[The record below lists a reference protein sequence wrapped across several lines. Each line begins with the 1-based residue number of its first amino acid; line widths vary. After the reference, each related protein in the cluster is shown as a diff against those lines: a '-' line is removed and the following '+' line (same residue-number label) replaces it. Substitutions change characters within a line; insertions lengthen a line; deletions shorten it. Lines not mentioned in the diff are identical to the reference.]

1 MIALLVALHLICGFV
16 VLAGGRR
23 ARAWVFA
30 VAALPMLVT
39 AVALAARLPDV
50 LDGDT
55 PGNRWAWIDVLGL
68 EFAFRLDGFAMLMA
82 FAVSIVGTLVIGYS
96 AGYFHGHADPARTCR
111 FAAFLTWF
119 AGAMLGLVTADGWW
133 TLFTFW
139 ELTSVLSFL
148 LIGLDDS
155 SHATRGA
162 AQRALLVTAAGGL
175 AMLGGFACLEQ
186 AGTATDGALVHTGAA
201 LVLVGAFTKSAQVP
215 FHFWLPGAMAAPTPV
230 SAYLHSATMVK
241 AGIVL
246 IARLAPTYAALGWW
260 RPVLVGVGGATMLL
274 GGVAALRRDDA
285 KQSLAFG
292 TVSQLGFLVVLVG
305 FGDPAVAAAGVAMLA
320 AHVVFKCGL
329 FLAVGAV
336 DHATGTRS
344 LTANSGV
351 GRALPGLASA
361 AGLCALSMLGF
372 PLLFG
377 FAAKESALA
386 ALYEAEGRWADIAL
400 ATVVVGSMLTVAYT
414 VRLWWGL
421 FGRGSLTTPPTTVS
435 AAGSAGGRARGGN
448 VDHAPGPLLTG
459 PVYVFAALSLA
470 AGLFPGAVAGKLTVA
485 SEALDHAAH
494 AHLALWPG
502 WHVPL
507 LLSALAIAGGLVIG
521 IPVLLRPDKPAFVGS
536 TAGERTFAMT
546 YDGLLDWSRRITR
559 VTQSGSLPV
568 YVAVIFSVVA
578 IAIGGGLASGTNGW
592 GDTVLAN
599 SLLQGAVAVLA
610 IAMALAVVM
619 ARRRF
624 VSVLLLGGVGQ
635 ALTVLF
641 LSWGAPD
648 LALTQFMIESLSIVA
663 FLLVLRRLPNEYRP
677 APSWAPTG
685 VRLAIAV
692 LVGVAFAG
700 IALVAGTVDRPTDV
714 TTAVNE
720 LAHDEAGGDNVV
732 NVTIV
737 DFRGADTMFE
747 ITVFGTAA
755 IGVANLVAASRGVR
769 RPDVGRIAWVGAHS
783 MVFEQTT
790 RMIFHLTLLLSV
802 YVTLRGHNA
811 PGGGFAGGLIAGAAF
826 VFRLLGGTP
835 SGRPMTLRVAP
846 LVLIAFGIL
855 LAAGSG
861 IGGLVA
867 GNEFLETDVWDFELP
882 GIGAFHFPTA
892 GIFDIGVYLLVI
904 GVVIHVLGN
913 LAARAQAGAA

>member
-1 MIALLVALHLICGFV
+1 MIALLVALHLICGLV
-16 VLAGGRR
+16 VLVAGRR
-23 ARAWVFA
+23 ARGWMFA
-30 VAALPMLVT
+30 VAATPMVAT
-39 AVALAARLPDV
+39 AVALAVRLPDV
-50 LDGDT
+50 LDGAV
-55 PGNRWAWIDVLGL
+55 PASRWSWIDVLGL
-68 EFAFRLDGFAMLMA
+68 ELAFRLDGFATLMA
-82 FAVSIVGTLVIGYS
+82 FAVSVVGALVIGYS

-119 AGAMLGLVTADGWW
+119 AGAMLGLVTADGLW

-148 LIGLDDS
+148 LIGLDDAS
-155 SHATRGA
+155 YATRGA

-175 AMLGGFACLEQ
+175 AMLGGFACLDA
-186 AGTATDGALVHTGAA
+186 AGAATDGALVHTGAA
-201 LVLVGAFTKSAQVP
+201 LVLVGAFSKSAQVP

-241 AGIVL
+241 AGVVL
-246 IARLAPTYAALGWW
+246 IARLAPVYVELDWW

-292 TVSQLGFLVVLVG
+292 TVSQLGFLVLLVG
-305 FGDPAVAAAGVAMLA
+305 FGDPAVTAAGVAMLA

-344 LTANSGV
+344 LTVNSGV
-351 GRALPGLASA
+351 GRALPGLAAA

-372 PLLFG
+372 PFLFG
-377 FAAKESALA
+377 FVAKESALA
-386 ALYEAEGRWADIAL
+386 ALHEAEGGWADAAL
-400 ATVVVGSMLTVAYT
+400 VIVVVGSMLTVAYT
-414 VRLWWGL
+414 IRLWWGL
-421 FGRGSLTTPPTTVS
+421 FGRGSFAAPVAVSTGSTNGSTVH
-435 AAGSAGGRARGGN
+435 
-448 VDHAPGPLLTG
+448 HAPGKLLTG
-459 PVYVFAALSLA
+459 PVYVFAALSLG
-470 AGLFPGAVAGKLTVA
+470 AGLFPGAVAGELTVA

-502 WHVPL
+502 LHLPL
-507 LLSALAIAGGLVIG
+507 LLSAMAIAGGLVIG
-521 IPVLLRPDKPAFVGS
+521 IPVLARPDKPAFVGS
-536 TAGERTFAMT
+536 TAGERSFAWT

-568 YVAVIFSVVA
+568 YVAVIFSVIA
-578 IAIGGGLASGTNGW
+578 IAIGGGLASGSDGW
-592 GDTVLAN
+592 GDTVVAN
-599 SLLQGAVAVLA
+599 SALQGAVAVLA

-641 LSWGAPD
+641 LTWGAPD

-677 APSWAPTG
+677 APSWAPAG
-685 VRLAIAV
+685 VRVAIAV

-700 IALVAGTVDRPTDV
+700 VALVAGTVDRPTDV
-714 TTAVNE
+714 TDAVNE

-769 RPDVGRIAWVGAHS
+769 RPDVRRIAWVGAHS

-790 RMIFHLTLLLSV
+790 RMIFHLTLLVSV

-846 LVLIAFGIL
+846 LVLIAVGLL
-855 LAAGSG
+855 LATGSG
-861 IGGLVA
+861 IGGLLA
-867 GNEFLETDVWDFELP
+867 GNQFLETDVWDLDLP

-892 GIFDIGVYLLVI
+892 GIFDIGVYLVVI

-913 LAARAQAGAA
+913 LAARAQAGGGS